1 LNELLLCWEKED
13 TGAGKEGV
21 WKKGGRGHGGRGV
34 ALGER
39 PSLSASISMD
49 SFALKMVQLL

>member
-1 LNELLLCWEKED
+1 MSYFC
-13 TGAGKEGV
+13 AGRRRTQGLGRRGCGRR
-21 WKKGGRGHGGRGV
+21 GGRGHGGRGV